1 MGAIRTEQ
9 TRLLQEN
16 GTENIEFFVYDKDGN
31 AKATL
36 KQSKDVL
43 KQIPSNLT
51 PINEDLVAEY
61 QRPLRDAIKTVKS
74 SSSYLINKNPNF
86 RYNSFN
92 WNITASKATVQIPS
106 QIIANVQPISGIY
119 CLYQENL
126 ATAESKTTHLIK
138 NILSDSPIVSGRDIS
153 IVWNYYIQ
161 AFLGLP
167 LIEQYISIGLDST
180 NNGTINK
187 MYNFEE
193 NKFETGTFTDAKF
206 FKKIDYTELNS
217 WNKYQTTLQV
227 NLTSTETNPHI
238 EVKLFEARSFVT
250 LGGKFFLDGFSIS
263 QKAISTTKT
272 ITRRRGAFLL
282 TGLLS
287 SFNVSSEEEKSI
299 TGEYKQKQII
309 LSNELDRLDVSAIEF
324 VYARKDRP
332 GNAILTSTLDSCV
345 LQEIINDYRDPLKRY
360 EGSFYK
366 DDADVVPIYFYHKL
380 WVNFGTTVLQEP
392 VACIIDQMEYNV
404 KQNNYRIVMHIP
416 NQDDDQVAFNTYNF
430 D

>member
-36 KQSKDVL
+36 KQTKDVL

-126 ATAESKTTHLIK
+126 ATAESKTTHMIK

-161 AFLGLP
+161 SFLGLP
-167 LIEQYISIGLDST
+167 LVEQYISIGLDST

-217 WNKYQTTLQV
+217 WNKYETTLQV

-287 SFNVSSEEEKSI
+287 SFNVSTEDEKSI

-366 DDADVVPIYFYHKL
+366 DDSDVVPIYFYNKL

>member
-31 AKATL
+31 SKATL
-36 KQSKDVL
+36 KQTKDVL

-51 PINEDLVAEY
+51 PINDDLVAEY
-61 QRPLRDAIKTVKS
+61 QRPLRDAVKTVKS
-74 SSSYLINKNPNF
+74 SPSYLINKNPNF

-92 WNITASKATVQIPS
+92 WDITATLASVQIPS

-126 ATAESKTTHLIK
+126 ATAESKTTHMIK

-161 AFLGLP
+161 SFLGLP
-167 LIEQYISIGLDST
+167 LVEQYISIGLDST

-272 ITRRRGAFLL
+272 ITRRRGTFLL

-287 SFNVSSEEEKSI
+287 SFNVSSEDEKSI
-299 TGEYKQKQII
+299 SGEYKQKQII

-332 GNAILTSTLDSCV
+332 GNAILTNTLDSCV
-345 LQEIINDYRDPLKRY
+345 LQEIINDYRNPLKRY

-366 DDADVVPIYFYHKL
+366 DDSDVVPIYFYNKV

-404 KQNNYRIVMHIP
+404 KQNNYRIIMHIP

>member
-31 AKATL
+31 SKATL
-36 KQSKDVL
+36 KQTKDVL

-92 WNITASKATVQIPS
+92 WNITSTLATVQIPS

-126 ATAESKTTHLIK
+126 ATAESKTTHMIK

-161 AFLGLP
+161 SFLGLP
-167 LIEQYISIGLDST
+167 LVEQYISIGLDST

-272 ITRRRGAFLL
+272 ITRRRGTFLL

-287 SFNVSSEEEKSI
+287 SFNVSSEDEKSI
-299 TGEYKQKQII
+299 SGEYKQKQII

-332 GNAILTSTLDSCV
+332 GNAILTNTLDSCV
-345 LQEIINDYRDPLKRY
+345 LQEIINDYRNPLKRY

-366 DDADVVPIYFYHKL
+366 DDSDVVPIYFYNKV

-404 KQNNYRIVMHIP
+404 KQNNYRIIMHIP

>member
-31 AKATL
+31 SKATL
-36 KQSKDVL
+36 KQTKDVL

-92 WNITASKATVQIPS
+92 WNITSTLATVQIPS

-126 ATAESKTTHLIK
+126 ATAESKTTHMIK

-161 AFLGLP
+161 SFLGLP
-167 LIEQYISIGLDST
+167 LVEQYISIGLDST

-287 SFNVSSEEEKSI
+287 SFNVSSEDEKSI
-299 TGEYKQKQII
+299 SGEYKQKQII

-332 GNAILTSTLDSCV
+332 GNAILTNTLDSCV
-345 LQEIINDYRDPLKRY
+345 LQEIINDYRNPLKRY

-366 DDADVVPIYFYHKL
+366 DDSDVVPIYFYNKV

-404 KQNNYRIVMHIP
+404 KQNNYRIIMHIP

>member
-31 AKATL
+31 SKATL
-36 KQSKDVL
+36 KQTKDVL

-51 PINEDLVAEY
+51 PINDDLVAEY
-61 QRPLRDAIKTVKS
+61 QRPLRDAVKTVKS
-74 SSSYLINKNPNF
+74 SPSYLINKNPNF

-92 WNITASKATVQIPS
+92 WDITATLASVQIPS

-126 ATAESKTTHLIK
+126 ATTESKTTHMIK

-161 AFLGLP
+161 SFLGLP
-167 LIEQYISIGLDST
+167 LVEQYISIGLDST

-287 SFNVSSEEEKSI
+287 SFNVSSEDEKSI
-299 TGEYKQKQII
+299 SGEYKQKQII

-332 GNAILTSTLDSCV
+332 GNAILTNTLDSCV
-345 LQEIINDYRDPLKRY
+345 LQEIINDYRNPLKRY

-366 DDADVVPIYFYHKL
+366 DDSDVVPIYFYNKV

-404 KQNNYRIVMHIP
+404 KQNNYRIIMHIP